1 MKKIILVAF
10 LALGLVSC
18 GDNRKIDSEIDKKMS
33 ETLKDYS
40 SYEPMETKTTDTI
53 YVGDIAKNQITDP
66 VNLRHPSVTK
76 MAKFKA
82 LESSKEVLSYVVSH
96 KYRAK
101 NGLGALDIYE
111 EVFVFDKN
119 LKLFGQSHTGFN
131 DVALSTQLFYKEYIN

>member
-18 GDNRKIDSEIDKKMS
+18 GDNSKIDSEIDKKMS

-40 SYEPMETKTTDTI
+40 SYEPMETKITDTI
-53 YVGDIAKNQITDP
+53 NAGAIAKSEIDNP

-76 MAKFKA
+76 MAKFRK
-82 LESSKEVLSYVVSH
+82 LENSKEVVSYIVSH

-111 EVFVFDKN
+111 DVFVFDKN
-119 LKLFGQSHTGFN
+119 LKLFGKSQKAFDDIT
-131 DVALSTQLFYKEYIN
+131 LSIQLFYKEYIN